1 MWRSVNL
8 MRVAMLEL
16 FQVVQRLGTIEELDV
31 LRLRRRKPTYGPA
44 QMDEV
49 RLDRQG
55 NRMHPDLLRQAV
67 GLPSIARPTRRNDVR
82 PIVRPTARERDEMV
96 ARQRLARLELRRGAA
111 AVLAAVA
118 IAREEEGVRHLA
130 TETAGHMNELH
141 EPNDDRPWQRHALRA
156 HDALHVRLDDLGL
169 AVDHEA

>member
-1 MWRSVNL
+1 MWRFAPTLTRSRIPRRDFRSDGENAPWPTPIAAWPCCASPKWDNSDSVVPLWLAASQCAKRSERSVNL

-31 LRLRRRKPTYGPA
+31 LGLRRRKPTHGPA

-67 GLPSIARPTRRNDVR
+67 GLPSIARPARRDDVR
-82 PIVRPTARERDEMV
+82 PIVRPTAR
-96 ARQRLARLELRRGAA
+96 
-111 AVLAAVA
+111 
-118 IAREEEGVRHLA
+118 
-130 TETAGHMNELH
+130 
-141 EPNDDRPWQRHALRA
+141 
-156 HDALHVRLDDLGL
+156 
-169 AVDHEA
+169 